1 MSERSARDWRRP
13 GAAASGGTCGRCG
26 HERLVL
32 DSPWVAPPLCA
43 DCLRDVIAE
52 LQVELDAMRRPV
64 PVLPLFLRS
73 PRGRT
78 K

>member
-1 MSERSARDWRRP
+1 MSERSARAEAGR
-13 GAAASGGTCGRCG
+13 AVASRGTCGRCG

-32 DSPWVAPPLCA
+32 DSRWVARPLCE

-52 LQVELDAMRRPV
+52 LQVDLDGMGRPV
-64 PVLPLFLRS
+64 PLLPLFLRS
-73 PRGRT
+73 PRSRT

>member
-1 MSERSARDWRRP
+1 MSERRARDWRTP
-13 GAAASGGTCGRCG
+13 AAAAASGGTCGRCG

-32 DSPWVAPPLCA
+32 DSRWVVPLCE

-52 LQVELDAMRRPV
+52 LQVDLDGMLRPV
-64 PVLPLFLRS
+64 PLLPLFLRS